1 MFLTGAFSF
10 IVGQALPTITP
21 KERTVKL
28 IASNRSAR
36 HEYFIVDEIEAG
48 VVLKGTEVKS
58 LRAGKVQL
66 TGGFARV
73 YDNELWLEN
82 VHISAYKEGTIFN
95 QEPTRRRKLLLH
107 KKELTK
113 LAAKLATKGITM
125 VPLSIYF
132 KGNKVKVLLG
142 IAKGKKSYDKRETI
156 KARDVKREMDRE

>member
-1 MFLTGAFSF
+1 MA
-10 IVGQALPTITP
+10 QAALHIAPP
-21 KERTVKL
+21 REKTVKL

-58 LRAGKVQL
+58 LRNGKVQL
-66 TGGFARV
+66 TGGYARP
-73 YDNELWLEN
+73 YNNELWLEN
-82 VHISAYKEGTIFN
+82 VHISTYKEGTIFN
-95 QEPTRRRKLLLH
+95 HDPLRRRKLLIH
-107 KKELTK
+107 KKEFSK
-113 LAAKLATKGITM
+113 LGAKLATKGITM

-156 KARDVKREMDRE
+156 KERDVKRELDRE